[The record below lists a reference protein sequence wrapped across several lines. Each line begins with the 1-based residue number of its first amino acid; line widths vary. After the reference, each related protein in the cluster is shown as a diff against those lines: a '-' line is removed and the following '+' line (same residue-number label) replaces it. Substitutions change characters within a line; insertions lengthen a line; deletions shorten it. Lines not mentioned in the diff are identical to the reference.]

1 MFCTKDGLR
10 MHLAAAVAVVVVV
23 VNNPW
28 IELSIEGC
36 GGFKYA

>member
-10 MHLAAAVAVVVVV
+10 MQLAAAVAVAVVAVV

-36 GGFKYA
+36 GGF